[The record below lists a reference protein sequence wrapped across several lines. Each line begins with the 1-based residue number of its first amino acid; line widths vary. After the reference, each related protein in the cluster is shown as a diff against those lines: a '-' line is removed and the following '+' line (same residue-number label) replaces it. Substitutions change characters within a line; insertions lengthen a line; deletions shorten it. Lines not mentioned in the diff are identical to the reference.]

1 MKKNYT
7 ILLFGILLMLAGCK
21 KDNPDGIPEGAL
33 LLTTEGFVGPGGAKT
48 SVNGTSVQWDNGDQ
62 VLIRDTVRT
71 VTVNTE
77 RTRAYVA
84 EFEKPESGDYYGY
97 YPHDLTVGT
106 INADATTVV
115 VPSHYEC
122 HNSGGRQVIK
132 LPLIGKAHCTDDV
145 IRFRHVTA
153 AVKLDIKNTTGVPV
167 VLDSVVVSSATQQL
181 SGSCGVTISV
191 GGLTV
196 NAPQTTSTPANRKV
210 KVTFTDSPEIA
221 TNAIK
226 EVQIPI
232 LPIAARTD
240 DDFTISIYT
249 HANIAGAAPGTRYIF
264 SHAGTNDALAR
275 NEMMTAKIAL
285 SDGGSSHATGLITV
299 DEDGNKVIFS
309 QANLKY
315 QATTHKWRFHEH
327 QYDRIGDAPGNNTA
341 EADRATQS
349 DWIDLFGWGTGTQE
363 KAIMVSVSA
372 GDYTTYYNEWGVN
385 AIENGGNTANFG
397 WRTLTSAEWYYLLHE
412 RGGVNKP
419 AASTVCDVAN
429 ARFAKARVNGQN
441 GLIIFP
447 DQYTHPSPQVDLQDC
462 INEIH
467 IAWTNAVAISLA
479 EWSKMESAGAVFL
492 PAAGLRL
499 GTTPQEVD
507 QEGDYWTSSFIAE
520 HSRRVMFNNSNTG
533 DASFVNGTDAHY
545 GYAVRLVMDV
555 PIPSN
560 TK

>member
-77 RTRAYVA
+77 RTRAYI
-84 EFEKPESGDYYGY
+84 EGFKKSTSGVYYGY
-97 YPHDLTVGT
+97 SPHDLSVTT
-106 INADATTVV
+106 ADATTVT
-115 VPSHYEC
+115 VPSIYEC
-122 HNSGGRQVIK
+122 HYTGGRQVIK
-132 LPLIGKAHCTDDV
+132 LPLIGKANYNDDV

-153 AVKLDIKNTTGVPV
+153 AVKLDIKNVTGVPV

-196 NAPQTTSTPANRKV
+196 DAPQTTSTPANRKV

-285 SDGGSSHATGLITV
+285 SDGGSTHPTGLIPV
-299 DEDGNKVIFS
+299 NPQGKKVIFS

-315 QATTHKWRFHEH
+315 QATTHKWRFHDY
-327 QYDRIGDAPGNNTA
+327 QWDYIGNAPGNNTV
-341 EADRATQS
+341 EADRAKQS

-372 GDYTTYYNEWGVN
+372 GDYTSYNEWGVN
-385 AIENGGNTANFG
+385 AIENGGNQPNL
-397 WRTLTSAEWYYLLHE
+397 WRTLTSAEWNYVLNM
-412 RGGVNKP
+412 RGAQDMPRYAPVKIAG
-419 AASTVCDVAN
+419 SH
-429 ARFAKARVNGQN
+429 Q

-447 DQYTHPSPQVDLQDC
+447 DNYSLSLDNITTSGETLIVNTPSTVYTN
-462 INEIH
+462 NEL
-467 IAWTNAVAISLA
+467 SLDTWR
-479 EWSKMESAGAVFL
+479 EMEAAGAVFL
-492 PAAGLRL
+492 PAAGYRGDNTVNPYNPTGVLGAGQEGVYWSSSASNAGDAYRL
-499 GTTPQEVD
+499 LISNSNMGDHVATNTTPR
-507 QEGDYWTSSFIAE
+507 YF
-520 HSRRVMFNNSNTG
+520 
-533 DASFVNGTDAHY
+533 

-555 PIPSN
+555 VPGRSN
-560 TK
+560 

>member
-1 MKKNYT
+1 MKKNYI

-122 HNSGGRQVIK
+122 HYSGGRQVIK

-285 SDGGSSHATGLITV
+285 SDGGSTHPTGLIPV
-299 DEDGNKVIFS
+299 NPQGKKVIFS

-315 QATTHKWRFHEH
+315 QATTHKWRFHDY
-327 QYDRIGDAPGNNTA
+327 QWDYIGSAPGNTTA
-341 EADRATQS
+341 EANRSTQS
-349 DWIDLFGWGTGTQE
+349 DWIDLFGWGTGTLE
-363 KAIMVSVSA
+363 KAIMVSGSA
-372 GDYTTYYNEWGVN
+372 GDYTSYDEWGVN

-397 WRTLTSAEWYYLLHE
+397 WRTLTSEEWNYVLNT
-412 RGGVNKP
+412 RG
-419 AASTVCDVAN
+419 T
-429 ARFAKARVNGQN
+429 QN
-441 GLIIFP
+441 TPRYAPVKIAGFHQGLIIFP
-447 DQYTHPSPQVDLQDC
+447 DDYSL
-462 INEIH
+462 
-467 IAWTNAVAISLA
+467 SLA
-479 EWSKMESAGAVFL
+479 DITTDGHDLIVNTPSTVYTDNELSLDTWREMEAAGAVFL
-492 PAAGLRL
+492 PAAGYRGDNTVNPYNPTGVLGAGQEGVYWSSSASNNGDAYRL
-499 GTTPQEVD
+499 LISNSNMGDNVATNTTPR
-507 QEGDYWTSSFIAE
+507 YF
-520 HSRRVMFNNSNTG
+520 
-533 DASFVNGTDAHY
+533 

-555 PIPSN
+555 VPGQSN
-560 TK
+560 

>member
-1 MKKNYT
+1 MKKNYI

-77 RTRAYVA
+77 RTRAYI
-84 EFEKPESGDYYGY
+84 EGFKKSTSGIYYGY
-97 YPHDLTVGT
+97 SPHDLSVTT
-106 INADATTVV
+106 ADATTVT
-115 VPSHYEC
+115 VPSIYEC
-122 HNSGGRQVIK
+122 HYTGGRQVIK
-132 LPLIGKAHCTDDV
+132 LPLIGKANYNDDV

-153 AVKLDIKNTTGVPV
+153 AVKLDIKNVTGVPV

-196 NAPQTTSTPANRKV
+196 DAPQTTSTPANRKV

-221 TNAIK
+221 NNAIK

-249 HANIAGAAPGTRYIF
+249 HANIAGAAPGTGYIF
-264 SHAGTNDALAR
+264 SRAGTNDALAR

-372 GDYTTYYNEWGVN
+372 GGYTSYNEWGVN
-385 AIENGGNTANFG
+385 AIENGGNTENFG

-419 AASTVCDVAN
+419 AASTVCGVAN
-429 ARFAKARVNGQN
+429 ARFARACVNGQN

-447 DQYTHPSPQVDLQDC
+447 DQYTHPSQVDLQDC

-492 PAAGLRL
+492 PAAGYRD
-499 GTTPQEVD
+499 GISPYKVNN
-507 QEGDYWTSSFIAE
+507 EGDYWSSSVATDG
-520 HSRRVMFNNSNTG
+520 HRRVMFNNSNEG
-533 DASFVNGTDAHY
+533 DASFVNGTHPHY